1 MPKVVLKIWLLGT
14 KTSPITDMVCF
25 SFGICNLSPSSN
37 LRSNDEELIIAN
49 SDQWVNWNNQ
59 HFLSFLRDNDADG
72 GIVTFYST
80 HPKWSFVKLDD
91 EGKVTI
97 VAEKKPISNIATVGI
112 YYFKKGKYFVEA
124 AEQMIGKNIRTNNE
138 FYIAPV
144 YNEMIQS
151 NKKILNYPIA
161 EMRGLG
167 TPEDLS
173 KFMENIDKKQ
183 VATES

>member
-1 MPKVVLKIWLLGT
+1 MTEGAACTALLA
-14 KTSPITDMVCF
+14 KELI
-25 SFGICNLSPSSN
+25 NN
-37 LRSNDEELIIAN
+37 NEELIIAN

-59 HFLSFLRDNDADG
+59 HFLTFLRDNNADG

-80 HPKWSFVKLDD
+80 HPKWSFIKLDD
-91 EGKVTI
+91 EGKVTA

-124 AEQMIGKNIRTNNE
+124 AEQMIKKNIRTNNE
-138 FYIAPV
+138 FYIAPA
-144 YNEMIQS
+144 YNEMIQV

-173 KFMENIDKKQ
+173 KFLENIDKKLI
-183 VATES
+183 ATES